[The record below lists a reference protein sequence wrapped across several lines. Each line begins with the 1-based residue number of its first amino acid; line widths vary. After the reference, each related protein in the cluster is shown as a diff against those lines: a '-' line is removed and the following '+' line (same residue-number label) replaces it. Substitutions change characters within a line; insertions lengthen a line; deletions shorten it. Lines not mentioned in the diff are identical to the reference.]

1 MARNLLARYIVLIA
15 WIFMSSGQLILL
27 AIGGYK
33 ATGQLFWLDII
44 QSHKVTKVQGWQPAL
59 QSYNIIKMAQ
69 SCWL

>member
-33 ATGQLFWLDII
+33 VTGQLFWLDVI